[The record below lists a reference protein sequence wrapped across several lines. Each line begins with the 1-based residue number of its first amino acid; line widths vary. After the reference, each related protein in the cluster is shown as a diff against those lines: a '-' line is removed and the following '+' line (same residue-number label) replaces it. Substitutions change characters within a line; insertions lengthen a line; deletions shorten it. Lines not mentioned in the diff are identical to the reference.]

1 MKVGIDKLGFYTPET
16 YIDMTEL
23 ANARGEDPAKYL
35 VGIGQRKQAIAPVT
49 QDVVTM
55 AANAATKILTPA
67 DKQSIKM
74 VLFGTESGVDNS
86 KATAVYLQTLL
97 GLSAD
102 VRAVEIKQACY
113 GATAGVQMACD
124 YVRSHP
130 TASVL
135 VIGADIA
142 RYGLN
147 TPGEVTQGAG
157 AVAMLIKADPD
168 LIELEAESVFHSA
181 DVMDFWRPLY
191 RSEALVDG
199 HYSNNVYIDFFNQTW
214 QEFQNRTDTNIN
226 DFDAFLFHL
235 PYTKMG
241 LKALRT
247 ITSDDQHSQDLLT
260 EFEAAKKF
268 NAEVGNIYTGSLYL
282 SLISWLVNSQ
292 TLASGN
298 HVGFFSFGSGAQG
311 EFFAGNAGPLTQ
323 LQNLKMQMEASLNH
337 RRQISIKGYEAMFE
351 ARRPFEAGDYLF
363 DLSEEKAQ
371 FYLKGQQNHQLLYVN
386 TKND

>member
-16 YIDMTEL
+16 YVDMTEL
-23 ANARGEDPAKYL
+23 ANARGEEPAKYL
-35 VGIGQRKQAIAPVT
+35 VGIGQQKQAIAPVT

-55 AANAATKILTPA
+55 AANAATQILTPA
-67 DKQSIKM
+67 DKQAIKM

-86 KATAVYLQTLL
+86 KSTAVYLQTLL
-97 GLSAD
+97 NLSAD

-124 YVRSHP
+124 YIRSHP

-157 AVAMLIKADPD
+157 AVAMLIKANPD
-168 LIELEAESVFHSA
+168 LIEIESESVFHSA

-214 QEFQNRTDTNIN
+214 QEFQKRTKTTIN

-247 ITSDDQHSQDLLT
+247 IVADDQHSQDLLT

-282 SLISWLVNSQ
+282 SLISWLVNSK
-292 TLASGN
+292 TITPGK

-311 EFFAGNAGPLTQ
+311 EFFAGKVGPLKHLESLTNQ
-323 LQNLKMQMEASLNH
+323 VTTSLNQ
-337 RRQISIKGYEAMFE
+337 RQQVNIKEYESMFMD
-351 ARRPFEAGDYLF
+351 RKPFDPKDYLF
-363 DLSEEKAQ
+363 DTSAEKAQ
-371 FYLKGQQNHQLLYVN
+371 FYLKGQQNNQLIYVD
-386 TKND
+386 TKNK

>member
-1 MKVGIDKLGFYTPET
+1 MKVGIDKMGFYTPRT
-16 YIDMTEL
+16 YVDMTDL
-23 ANARGEDPAKYL
+23 ANARDVDPDKYL
-35 VGIGQRKQAIAPVT
+35 IGIGQSRQAIAPAT

-55 AANAATKILTPA
+55 AANAAIQILTA
-67 DKQSIKM
+67 DDKNNIKM

-97 GLSAD
+97 GLPAD

-113 GATAGVQMACD
+113 GATAGLQLASD

-130 TASVL
+130 KASVL

-142 RYGLN
+142 RYGFN

-157 AVAMLIKADPD
+157 AVAMLVKANPD
-168 LIELEAESVFHSA
+168 LIELEPESVFHSE

-199 HYSNNVYIDFFNQTW
+199 HYSNGIYIDFFTKTW
-214 QEFQNRTDTNIN
+214 EEYQRRTQRNIR

-241 LKALRT
+241 IKALRT
-247 ITSDDQHSQDLLT
+247 ILGDDDHSANLKT
-260 EFEAAKKF
+260 EFEAAKQV
-268 NAEVGNIYTGSLYL
+268 NANVGNLYTGSLYL
-282 SLISWLVNSQ
+282 SLISWLINSQ
-292 TLASGN
+292 TVETGK

-311 EFFAGNAGPLTQ
+311 EFFAGRVGPLTGKTELAKRVNQ
-323 LQNLKMQMEASLNH
+323 ILDRRRKVTIAEYEKMYN
-337 RRQISIKGYEAMFE
+337 
-351 ARRPFEAGDYLF
+351 ARKPFEAEDYLF
-363 DLSEEKAQ
+363 DVFTEKDQ
-371 FYLKGQQNHQLLYVN
+371 FYLRGQQNNQLLYEN
-386 TKND
+386 TKNK

>member
-35 VGIGQRKQAIAPVT
+35 IGIGQRKQAIAPPVT

-135 VIGADIA
+135 VIGGADIA

-147 TPGEVTQGAG
+147 T
-157 AVAMLIKADPD
+157 
-168 LIELEAESVFHSA
+168 LE
-181 DVMDFWRPLY
+181 
-191 RSEALVDG
+191 
-199 HYSNNVYIDFFNQTW
+199 
-214 QEFQNRTDTNIN
+214 
-226 DFDAFLFHL
+226 
-235 PYTKMG
+235 K
-241 LKALRT
+241 
-247 ITSDDQHSQDLLT
+247 
-260 EFEAAKKF
+260 
-268 NAEVGNIYTGSLYL
+268 
-282 SLISWLVNSQ
+282 
-292 TLASGN
+292 
-298 HVGFFSFGSGAQG
+298 
-311 EFFAGNAGPLTQ
+311 
-323 LQNLKMQMEASLNH
+323 
-337 RRQISIKGYEAMFE
+337 
-351 ARRPFEAGDYLF
+351 
-363 DLSEEKAQ
+363 
-371 FYLKGQQNHQLLYVN
+371 
-386 TKND
+386 